1 MTYFE
6 TQRRTVTEE
15 GLERERARGQ
25 VSEKGKMH
33 KKKLEST
40 DADRH
45 DSGCIDGN
53 TSCADTLREL
63 NTSSHQDLVLEIV
76 RDKKISFYFVVLH
89 EHSLLN
95 VK

>member
-1 MTYFE
+1 MTA
-6 TQRRTVTEE
+6 E
-15 GLERERARGQ
+15 GLEREIARGQ
-25 VSEKGKMH
+25 VSEKGEMH

-45 DSGCIDGN
+45 GSGCIDGN

-76 RDKKISFYFVVLH
+76 RDIKRRFYFVLLH